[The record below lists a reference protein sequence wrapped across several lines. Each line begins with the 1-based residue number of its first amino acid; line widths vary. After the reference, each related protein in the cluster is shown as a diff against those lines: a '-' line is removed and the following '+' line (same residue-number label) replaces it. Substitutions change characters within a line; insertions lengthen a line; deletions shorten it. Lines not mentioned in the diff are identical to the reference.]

1 MKVYLNNKFI
11 DEEKAT
17 INIKDRG
24 LLLGDSIFDT
34 LLYNENKIILFD
46 FHFAR
51 FNKSI
56 RNNLIKLSRSK
67 GFAIIFP
74 PSKLCTDNAAMIAW
88 AGIERMN
95 SGNYH
100 QESVTIRTRW
110 PLDENASK
118 VRGAGVKA

>member
-34 LLYNENKIILFD
+34 LLYNKNKIILFD

-56 RNNLIKLSRSK
+56 RNNYFNVARLLLHYLVQVNLRKLVLSK
-67 GFAIIFP
+67 QLMA
-74 PSKLCTDNAAMIAW
+74 K
-88 AGIERMN
+88 
-95 SGNYH
+95 GNLLTSY
-100 QESVTIRTRW
+100 R
-110 PLDENASK
+110 
-118 VRGAGVKA
+118 

>member
-17 INIKDRG
+17 IKIKDRG

-34 LLYNENKIILFD
+34 LLYNKNKIILFD

-56 RNNLIKLSRSK
+56 KNNYFNFKLSKNNLQNIILKLIKKNKVSGKYFNDYFIDIGSYKNL
-67 GFAIIFP
+67 
-74 PSKLCTDNAAMIAW
+74 KLAKK
-88 AGIERMN
+88 EF
-95 SGNYH
+95 
-100 QESVTIRTRW
+100 
-110 PLDENASK
+110 LK
-118 VRGAGVKA
+118 KL